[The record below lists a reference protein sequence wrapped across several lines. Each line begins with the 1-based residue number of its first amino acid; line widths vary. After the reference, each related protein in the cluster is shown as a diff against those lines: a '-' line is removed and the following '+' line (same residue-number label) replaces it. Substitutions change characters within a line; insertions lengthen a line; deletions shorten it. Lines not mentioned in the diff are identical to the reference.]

1 VAVIQGSMAGAYPV
15 ARDGTGGGMIVVGHQ
30 SARNSTG
37 RKRRPVTHT
46 YAALAFFTGG
56 RTRLELNGEW
66 TLRAGDV
73 LLVPPGVPHR
83 MLERE
88 QADVWM
94 LGFCVPCF
102 VSAGA
107 SSLLAPFE
115 RVRDGAAAVVNIP
128 QERRAFLASLFRE
141 LDALKADESQEVVQ
155 RSLATLILAEVER
168 ATSEGGLR
176 TTRGGGIVVDAL
188 RFIERNCLGHITP
201 RDVATAV
208 KRSPAYLT
216 TALKQATGRSAGEWI
231 VAGRMA
237 EARRLLLHS
246 DERIHI
252 VAERVGYADPTHFI
266 RMFRRAHGATPAAW
280 RSAQLLQP

>member
-1 VAVIQGSMAGAYPV
+1 MADAYPF

-37 RKRRPVTHT
+37 RMRRPVTHT

-73 LLVPPGVPHR
+73 LLVPPGAPHR
-83 MLERE
+83 TLERD
-88 QADVWM
+88 QADVWL

-102 VSAGA
+102 AAAGS

-128 QERRAFLASLFRE
+128 RERRAFLASLFRE
-141 LDALKADESQEVVQ
+141 LDALKPGDAHEVVQ

-168 ATSEGGLR
+168 ATSDGGHR
-176 TTRGGGIVVDAL
+176 TGRGGVVVDAL
-188 RFIERNCLGHITP
+188 RFIERNCLGRITP

-216 TALKQATGRSAGEWI
+216 TALRQATGRSAGEWI

-246 DERIHI
+246 GERIDI
-252 VAERVGYADPTHFI
+252 IAERVGYADPTHFI
-266 RMFRRAHGATPAAW
+266 RMFRREHGTTPAAW
-280 RSAQLLQP
+280 RHSQILRP

>member
-1 VAVIQGSMAGAYPV
+1 MV
-15 ARDGTGGGMIVVGHQ
+15 VVGHQ

-37 RKRRPVTHT
+37 RMRRPVTHT
-46 YAALAFFTGG
+46 HAALAFFTGG

-73 LLVPPGVPHR
+73 LLVPAGAPHR
-83 MLERE
+83 TLERDR
-88 QADVWM
+88 ADVWM

-102 VSAGA
+102 AAAGS

-128 QERRAFLASLFRE
+128 RGRRAFLASLFRE
-141 LDALKADESQEVVQ
+141 LDALKPGDADEVVQ

-168 ATSEGGLR
+168 ATREGGHR
-176 TTRGGGIVVDAL
+176 TASGGVVVEAL
-188 RFIERNCLGHITP
+188 RFIERNCLGRITP
-201 RDVATAV
+201 RDVAAAV

-216 TALKQATGRSAGEWI
+216 TALRQATGRSAGEWI
-231 VAGRMA
+231 VAGRIA

-246 DERIHI
+246 GERIDI
-252 VAERVGYADPTHFI
+252 IAERVGYADPTHFI

-280 RSAQLLQP
+280 RNTQLLRP